1 MVQVLAFQIRF
12 QLSDRCR
19 VLLSLVI
26 TVDVAQKL
34 WKMESLRCFQD
45 VSGNVDKV
53 GVLLQHS
60 VVAGQVSSKKNY
72 SFKADI
78 SVLAYKTEKM

>member
-26 TVDVAQKL
+26 TVAQKL